1 MQWGVFLQMPP
12 KCTTF
17 RRTVLGEGPDSAV
30 HLLDQLPL
38 PHLSN
43 SYPDMANVAG
53 QSFLASSS
61 LDQTSQAELLLQSK
75 ALEELLSV
83 LLSAGYF
90 RARVASLSAFDK
102 VVGGLCWCITSSGI
116 AVDVDIFYDEELA
129 LGQKMYV
136 AACCMKKKE
145 RGWGLPTRICLYL
158 DIFPSCLA
166 RTLIYFL
173 FLCHGFISS

>member
-1 MQWGVFLQMPP
+1 MFGDRSSVW
-12 KCTTF
+12 
-17 RRTVLGEGPDSAV
+17 RTREEEHYPSPCPFIATQDS
-30 HLLDQLPL
+30 PT
-38 PHLSN
+38 PS
-43 SYPDMANVAG
+43 PTMANVAG

-129 LGQKMYV
+129 LGQKMCV
-136 AACCMKKKE
+136 
-145 RGWGLPTRICLYL
+145 
-158 DIFPSCLA
+158 
-166 RTLIYFL
+166 
-173 FLCHGFISS
+173 